1 MANFET
7 AVRSKFRFE
16 TNRGLVSTEDLWDM
30 RLSSR
35 DGFNLDEIA
44 KSLHKELKDQSDMVS
59 FVSPALASN
68 VLLQEKFEIVKH
80 VIDVK
85 LAERN
90 AAEEAAK
97 KSAKKQKL
105 LEIIARKQDQ
115 ELEGA
120 SVEDLQRMVNDL

>member
-59 FVSPALASN
+59 FVSPTLASN